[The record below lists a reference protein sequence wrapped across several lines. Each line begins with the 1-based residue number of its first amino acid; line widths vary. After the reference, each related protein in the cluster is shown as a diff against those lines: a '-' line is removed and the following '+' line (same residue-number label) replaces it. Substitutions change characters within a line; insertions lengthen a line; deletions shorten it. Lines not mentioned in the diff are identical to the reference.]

1 MADRA
6 LGMVEGGHDGG
17 HDGGCEVVVD
27 PRVVVGQLDDRIGV
41 LAAQIHALQTELV
54 ESLAELD
61 RLEGWQSH
69 DFRSYAQW
77 VSVRTKFPVAE
88 ARRLTSLAER
98 LGRVPSLV
106 EDARAGRVSIGMLA
120 AAARVSTPGNEA
132 RVAAIVRECTP
143 SQAQRVLSKYRD
155 LAPTYGP
162 GDGGPGDDGPGDGG
176 DGGGGSGEEGVQ
188 DPAPTPEPELD
199 YWWREWTDEAG
210 RERLD
215 AALDPATAALLAEA
229 RKAARAA
236 GERDLAAEDAG
247 SDGEGNRRR
256 LDPNEITRR
265 LATAMLDS
273 ANESGLCGP
282 GGERFAVQVT
292 VDVETLA
299 RVLGLQFDS
308 SLPVRLGSEAF
319 LVESGRH
326 LDDAELA
333 RILCDADVQ
342 LLVHAKGVPLWMGS
356 EVRSFN
362 RHQRRAMRFRA
373 GGRGGCEFPGCTQ
386 TRFVEGHHVVHHG
399 RDGTTR
405 LSNGVL
411 LCGWHH
417 RRLHREGWT
426 VTTDGDQVFT
436 FWDGERCLGSTNRA
450 DRPGQGRPP
459 DAARLPGI
467 DEPPPPPPGIGP
479 ATPLSTTGGERMT
492 AWALDTYLHNLL
504 AA

>member
-1 MADRA
+1 MVDRA
-6 LGMVEGGHDGG
+6 LGMVEGDHGEGRG
-17 HDGGCEVVVD
+17 VVVD
-27 PRVVVGQLDDRIGV
+27 PRVVVGRLDDRIGV

-54 ESLAELD
+54 ESLAEMD

-88 ARRLTSLAER
+88 ARRLTSLAGR

-106 EDARAGRVSIGMLA
+106 EDARAGRVSVGMLA

-162 GDGGPGDDGPGDGG
+162 GDGEQPGDGG
-176 DGGGGSGEEGVQ
+176 EDDNQGDGQ
-188 DPAPTPEPELD
+188 RRAPVPEPG
-199 YWWREWTDEAG
+199 YWWREWTDESG
-210 RERLD
+210 RDRLD

-236 GERDLAAEDAG
+236 GERDLGREGGG
-247 SDGEGNRRR
+247 SDEEGNRRR

-282 GGERFAVQVT
+282 GGERFAVQVN

-299 RVLGLQFDS
+299 RVLGLRLDS

-319 LVESGRH
+319 LADSGRH

-356 EVRSFN
+356 EARSFN

-386 TRFVEGHHVVHHG
+386 TRFVEGHHVAHHG
-399 RDGTTR
+399 HDGPTR
-405 LSNGVL
+405 LTNGVL

-436 FWDGERCLGSTNRA
+436 FWDGKRCLGSTNRA

-467 DEPPPPPPGIGP
+467 DGPPPAPPGIGP
-479 ATPLSTTGGERMT
+479 ATPRSLTGGERMT